1 MSGSRLSSVAAFT
14 EPLGASTVARLTINR
29 PPVNSFDMELTS
41 AFTTKLKE
49 LIDSKQVD
57 AIVLESS
64 LSKVFSAGLDF
75 KELRG
80 VSDGHLRRFWLA
92 VRDMWLHLYMS
103 PLPVVAAIGGHC
115 LAGGTLLAAAC
126 DHRIAAQGEYKI
138 GVTAAKIGLVPPHWF
153 LKTLTHLMGQRATEQ
168 HLQCG
173 QVFTPDQ
180 AIRVGLVDE
189 VCDAGELMEAVR
201 RALEPYLEVCHDT
214 RTKIKLS
221 LRRELVESFHQLEDR
236 DVEEFV
242 RSTLRD
248 STQQYLSNMTKSS

>member
-1 MSGSRLSSVAAFT
+1 MADSLVAAST
-14 EPLGASTVARLTINR
+14 EAVGASTVARLTINR

-41 AFTTKLKE
+41 AFTAKLKE

-75 KELRG
+75 KELCG
-80 VSDGHLRRFWLA
+80 VSEDHLRWFWLA
-92 VRDMWLHLYMS
+92 VRDMWFNLYTS

-115 LAGGTLLAAAC
+115 LAGGILLATAC

-153 LKTLTHLMGQRATEQ
+153 LKTLTHLMGPRATEQ

-173 QVFTPDQ
+173 RVFTSDE
-180 AIRVGLVDE
+180 ALGVGLVDE
-189 VCDAGELMEAVR
+189 VCGPGDLREAVR
-201 RALEPYLEVCHDT
+201 RALGPYLEVCHYT
-214 RTKIKLS
+214 RAKIKLS
-221 LRRELVESFHQLEDR
+221 LRRELVESFHQSEDR
-236 DVEEFV
+236 DIEDFV
-242 RSTLRD
+242 RLTLRD
-248 STQQYLSNMTKSS
+248 STQQYLANMSRSS